1 MVSNEFGYRCVSFVQ
16 FSMSTVLNR
25 VMSTHTVLPFLY
37 VHKYYRLT
45 VPIDHRRP
53 FPKYTPPPP
62 PLTRPCVRSHRQF
75 VVRPHRAMS
84 PRRLVHLDQRCRQYP
99 VVHPRHAPRS
109 TLLIRQDSREEE
121 DVARRRTV
129 VVVGGGGWWH
139 RFVVVVV
146 VMELQMMA
154 TMI

>member
-1 MVSNEFGYRCVSFVQ
+1 
-16 FSMSTVLNR
+16 
-25 VMSTHTVLPFLY
+25 MSTHTQSGSFFLY
-37 VHKYYRLT
+37 VHKYHRLT

-62 PLTRPCVRSHRQF
+62 PSTRLCVRSHRQF

-99 VVHPRHAPRS
+99 VVHPRHVPRS

-121 DVARRRTV
+121 DVARRRRRTV
-129 VVVGGGGWWH
+129 VVVGGGWWH

-146 VMELQMMA
+146 VVMKLQMMA